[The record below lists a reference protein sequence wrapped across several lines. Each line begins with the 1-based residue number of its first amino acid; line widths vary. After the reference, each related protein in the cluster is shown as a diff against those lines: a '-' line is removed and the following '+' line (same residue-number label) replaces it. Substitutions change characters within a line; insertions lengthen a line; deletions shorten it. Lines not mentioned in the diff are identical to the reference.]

1 VRIDGELM
9 EIWPNEVCDRSFGLA
24 YCLDKVAG
32 TGEGK
37 LTEGG
42 DTGIRGGATVGAGA
56 GLVMS

>member
-1 VRIDGELM
+1 M